1 MTLWYLARASGIVA
15 MVAFTLA
22 TAFGAIASAPRR
34 RSSLGAA
41 NRRVLVQYVH
51 RSAAVMGLALVGMH
65 VTTILLDSV
74 ANVPLSAVVLPMTSA
89 YRPFAVTLGA
99 LTLWSMLA
107 VAGAGALRR
116 QFARGSRSSRLW
128 RSVHVFSYAAWA
140 AMIGHALTAGSDAG
154 TRAMTALVLGCV
166 ALVSTAVIIRLFAQ
180 GLYHRTPLSTIRA
193 RLAGAAVTT
202 RNQS

>member
-15 MVAFTLA
+15 MVAFTVA

-41 NRRVLVQYVH
+41 NRRVLIQYVH
-51 RSAAVMGLALVGMH
+51 RSAAVMGLALVGIH
-65 VTTILLDSV
+65 VTMILLDSF

-116 QFARGSRSSRLW
+116 QFARGARLSRLW
-128 RSVHVFSYAAWA
+128 RTVHTLSYVAWA
-140 AMIGHALTAGSDAG
+140 LMIGHALTAGSEAG
-154 TRAMTALVLGCV
+154 TPAMTALVVGCV
-166 ALVSTAVIIRLFAQ
+166 ALVSTAAIVRLHAQ
-180 GLYHRTPLSTIRA
+180 GRYRRSPLSTIRA
-193 RLAGAAVTT
+193 RLATVAVTT